1 MQIGDVSKQFQTL
14 EQSLL
19 SLVGAGTTDNYD
31 LLSLYLTCAHDVRRI
46 GERFDGAV
54 ASLDAKKG
62 EATRKNA
69 AQKEKKPEDSRTGVS
84 ETRSVISK
92 GSPIYFV
99 SNNDLVKIGLSKSDS
114 ERLYRKVIPLGD
126 VESICA
132 RIAEDFERLGV
143 VSANDL
149 KMRSGYSDY
158 KVQSTL
164 MSLVSAGAMRQS
176 GRGRYVPTEKYR
188 SIFSA
193 HSLMEAILDLP
204 RHEELLRRYVVQE
217 SA

>member
-1 MQIGDVSKQFQTL
+1 MQTSDVSKQFRTL

-19 SLVGAGTTDNYD
+19 SLVGAGATDNYD

-46 GERFDGAV
+46 GERFDDAV
-54 ASLDAKKG
+54 ANLDTKKG
-62 EATRKNA
+62 EATRKSA
-69 AQKEKKPEDSRTGVS
+69 PPKEEKLEDHGTGVS

-92 GSPIYFV
+92 GSPVYFV
-99 SNNDLVKIGLSKSDS
+99 SDNDLVKIGLSKSDS
-114 ERLYRKVIPLGD
+114 ERLYKKIIPLGD

-132 RIAEDFERLGV
+132 RITEDFGRFGV
-143 VSANDL
+143 VSANGL

-176 GRGRYVPTEKYR
+176 GRGRYVPSEKYR
-188 SIFSA
+188 SIFSV
-193 HSLMEAILDLP
+193 HSLMEAISDLP
-204 RHEELLRRYVVQE
+204 RHEELLRRYAAQE

>member
-1 MQIGDVSKQFQTL
+1 MQTGDVSKQFQTL

-92 GSPIYFV
+92 GSPIY
-99 SNNDLVKIGLSKSDS
+99 
-114 ERLYRKVIPLGD
+114 
-126 VESICA
+126 ICA